1 MTNTP
6 CADRNSQAL
15 DKVLAVAAH
24 NLKVRAGELPGPLI
38 EWSEHGT
45 TRRQNQ

>member
-1 MTNTP
+1 MTTNP
-6 CADRNSQAL
+6 SASNASRDL

-24 NLKVRAGELPGPLI
+24 NLKVRAGELPGPLM